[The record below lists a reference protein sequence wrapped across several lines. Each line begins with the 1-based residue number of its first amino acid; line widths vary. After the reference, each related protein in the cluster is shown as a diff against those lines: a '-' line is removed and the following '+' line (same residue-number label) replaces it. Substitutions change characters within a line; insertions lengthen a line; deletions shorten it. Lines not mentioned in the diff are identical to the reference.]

1 MKKFFSKSI
10 SVFVALTII
19 LSAAVFGFYG
29 FINTVVADA
38 VSEYNLSAD
47 ARIMKLSNGE
57 WIDTVK
63 VLPGDTVK
71 ARLYIGTDYYAGH
84 GEFIFFVDKNAL
96 SDDLALSTIY
106 AGAVNPD
113 YSFKYT
119 TTVVK
124 CDKTNVNVRRLVEN
138 GYVSS
143 DFADAHYAY
152 VLSFKIDSSNPVCQ
166 IYDSEKWLTEFEFTV
181 NEGYTSDISLV
192 ILGETVKTPEKN
204 YGKIDFSVG
213 ENGGRPSYAASMAA
227 VDVAFSGSSSIVSPY
242 TYVTFNANGGSFDD
256 GELVKNV
263 KASIGSDFSDV
274 SYSAGYP
281 EREGYDFVGWR
292 NAPDTIGYD
301 DFEVFAEWEAV
312 EYYYYFDANGGT
324 FSNGSSLIEGT
335 LPYGASFGSIA
346 VETPVRDGYNFL
358 GWQYTDGVT
367 VDLNSLYMGDE
378 DLILIAL
385 WDTPEYKV
393 TFVAGDKTIE
403 QSFRVD
409 SVIAVPD
416 FAGYVIN
423 FWKDASGNPVS
434 IPEKM
439 PAQNLVF
446 YADYDVVT
454 PATGYDLSVQF
465 DSDCFGTTAYINAS
479 DITSSAVSSGKV
491 GSNTIPDKAK
501 NEQGKY
507 ALPAMFLD
515 VVSKDAS
522 GNAVAPS
529 SGEKI
534 TVRMLIPAEYRTRKD
549 FVLLHWTKSGAIES
563 FSTKSSPA
571 NIVRDGDYLVFEVSE
586 LGYFGLY
593 AVCDVE
599 VINAP
604 SKVNYKGNLNLS
616 GVQLKIYEN
625 DGSVKYIT
633 DTSAM
638 TVSGFNSKQI
648 GTQTVMIESGGYC
661 GEFEV
666 TVAYAW
672 WQQIIRILLLGF
684 IWY

>member
-10 SVFVALTII
+10 SVFIVLTII
-19 LSAAVFGFYG
+19 LSTAVFGFYG

-38 VSEYNLSAD
+38 VSEYNLSAET
-47 ARIMKLSNGE
+47 RFLKQSNGG

-63 VLPGDTVK
+63 VMPGEKVK

-84 GEFIFFVDKNAL
+84 GEFIFFVNKNAL
-96 SDDLALSTIY
+96 SDELALLTVY
-106 AGAVNPD
+106 QGAVNTD

-119 TTVVK
+119 TTVLK
-124 CDKTNVNVRRLVEN
+124 ADKNNVNVKRLIDN
-138 GYVSS
+138 GCISA

-152 VLSFKIDSSNPVCQ
+152 ILSFKIDSTNQVCQ

-192 ILGETVKTPEKN
+192 ILNETVRTPEN
-204 YGKIDFSVG
+204 PYGKIDFSVG
-213 ENGGRPSYAASMAA
+213 ENGSNPSYAASMAA
-227 VDVAFSGSSSIVSPY
+227 VDVNFNSVSSSISNSVN
-242 TYVTFNANGGSFDD
+242 VTFNANGGAFAD

-263 KASIGSDFSDV
+263 KAPIGTDFNYASE
-274 SYSAGYP
+274 SAGYP
-281 EREGYDFVGWR
+281 ERKGYAFWGWK
-292 NAPDTIGYD
+292 NAPEIIGYD
-301 DFEVFAEWEAV
+301 DFEVVAEWEAV
-312 EYYYYFDANGGT
+312 EYHYYFDANGGA
-324 FSNGSSLIEGT
+324 FSNGSSMIEGT
-335 LPYGASFGSIA
+335 LPYGESFGSIA

-358 GWQYTDGVT
+358 GWQDAEGIT
-367 VDLNSLYMGDE
+367 VDLNNLYMGDE
-378 DLILIAL
+378 DLTLIAL

-409 SVIAVPD
+409 SFIAVPD
-416 FAGYVIN
+416 FAGYVVN
-423 FWKDASGNPVS
+423 YWKDASGNPVS

-454 PATGYDLSVQF
+454 SATGYDVSVQF
-465 DSDCFGTTAYINAS
+465 DSDCFATTAYINAS
-479 DITSSAVSSGKV
+479 DITSSAISSGKV
-491 GSNTIPDKAK
+491 GSNAIPDKAK

-507 ALPAMFLD
+507 AVPAMFLD
-515 VVSKDAS
+515 VTSSDAS
-522 GNAVAPS
+522 GNAIAPAA
-529 SGEKI
+529 GEKI
-534 TVRMLIPAEYRTRKD
+534 TVRMLIPAECRTRKD

-604 SKVNYKGNLNLS
+604 SKVNYKGTLNLN
-616 GVQLKIYEN
+616 GVQLKVYEN

-633 DTSAM
+633 DTSSM
-638 TVSGFNSKQI
+638 TVSGFDSKVI